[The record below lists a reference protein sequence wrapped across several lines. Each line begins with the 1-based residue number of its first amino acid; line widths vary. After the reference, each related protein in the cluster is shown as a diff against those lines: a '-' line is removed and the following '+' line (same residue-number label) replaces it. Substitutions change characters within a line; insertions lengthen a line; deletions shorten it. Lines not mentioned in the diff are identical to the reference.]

1 MPLWVDVFIVVASV
15 AIVVQMGILLG
26 MYLQV
31 RTIVPLVTKTIADV
45 TAKSDDLK
53 AKLDPIL
60 VRSSRIL
67 ENSEARINSVMEDVA
82 DMSARVRVQ
91 AVRADNLLG
100 DVSDRLQLQVM
111 RVDELASGVISMV
124 EDAGASMSGPVKA
137 SVNEASAVMSG
148 IRAGLDSLR
157 GRRRTRGANPD
168 EELFI

>member
-1 MPLWVDVFIVVASV
+1 MPIWVDVFIVVAAV

-26 MYLQV
+26 MYLRV
-31 RTIVPLVTKTIADV
+31 RTVVPLVTRTIADM
-45 TAKSDDLK
+45 TTKTDDLK

-60 VRSSRIL
+60 VRSARIL

-91 AVRADNLLG
+91 AERADNLLG

-111 RVDELASGVISMV
+111 RVDELASGVISML
-124 EDAGASMSGPVKA
+124 EDAGARLSGPVKA
-137 SVNEASAVMSG
+137 SMNEASAVMSG

-157 GRRRTRGANPD
+157 GRRRTRGASAD

>member
-67 ENSEARINSVMEDVA
+67 ENSEARINSVIEDVA

-124 EDAGASMSGPVKA
+124 EDAGARMSGPVKA

>member
-1 MPLWVDVFIVVASV
+1 
-15 AIVVQMGILLG
+15 MGILLG

-67 ENSEARINSVMEDVA
+67 ENSEARINSVIEDVA

-124 EDAGASMSGPVKA
+124 EDAGARMSGPVKA